1 MTHRED
7 IMKKFIS
14 VCLCIC
20 IFAAQLSGCSDM
32 SFPGSSGP
40 TDAEKLEKIRTSG
53 EYRLSNFLLWQAS
66 YAEFYFTDTLWP
78 DFDKAAF
85 GKAMQEYAARDR
97 RYGLVKQDEQ
107 EEQEEQD
114 KQK

>member
-7 IMKKFIS
+7 IMKKLIS

-40 TDAEKLEKIRTSG
+40 TVAEKLEKIRTSD
-53 EYRLSNFLLWQAS
+53 EYPEILVEMSADSGLCLQLPGAEGQA
-66 YAEFYFTDTLWP
+66 L
-78 DFDKAAF
+78 
-85 GKAMQEYAARDR
+85 
-97 RYGLVKQDEQ
+97 
-107 EEQEEQD
+107 
-114 KQK
+114 